1 MVQLGIAIDGSSAS
15 IGGGASALPEGWYNG
30 VITQTT
36 HKGVKDTKN
45 SYLEA
50 VVSIQPSGKYI
61 HRFNLWNDNPDAQR
75 IANQELAAF
84 CAVLGIQGSI
94 QDSRQMENIPFGLYL
109 SVEEND
115 YKGRKTIQNRCTNL
129 RYGNGQEWTPPGKS
143 GSNAAP
149 QGGGGAPAGFTPP
162 GAAPGAAPGA
172 PPAGVPGAPPG
183 FTPPGAPP
191 AGAPAPGAPQQ
202 PWGGAPQGAPPGQP
216 YPGQPAPGAPAPGYA
231 PQPPAPPQGQPAYQP
246 APGAPGAP
254 PAPGQF
260 QPGAPGAFP
269 GGGAPGFT
277 PPGAGPWGGPQ
288 Q

>member
-143 GSNAAP
+143 GSSAAP
-149 QGGGGAPAGFTPP
+149 QGGGAPAGFTP
-162 GAAPGAAPGA
+162 PGAAPGA

-216 YPGQPAPGAPAPGYA
+216 YPGQPAPGAPAPVYPA
-231 PQPPAPPQGQPAYQP
+231 QPPAPPQGQPAYQP